1 MENNS
6 VTKEDLD
13 EYLFLQDDSKWNF
26 HITSKNIE
34 K

>member
-13 EYLFLQDDSKWNF
+13 EYLILRDDSKWKL
-26 HITSKNIE
+26 HTASKNIE